1 MAQQERAAV
10 YAGTKNYYKFMI
22 PAVKSLLMNSNVD
35 KVYLLIEDK
44 EFPYELP
51 DCVQCID
58 VSNQRFF
65 RQNGPN
71 MNSRYTYM
79 ALMKVTYAKL
89 FPQYDRILSLD
100 VDTIV
105 VDDISELWDL
115 KLDGIPGTSTY
126 YMAGVREPYKSRDG
140 YLYINSGVLMFNLKA
155 LRETHMDQTLIDVLN
170 EIRYTF
176 PEQDAI
182 NKKCQGRMLMIPEE
196 YNFSMV
202 SDETEEPKIFHYA
215 VKKDWTMMPEYVKY
229 ENTSWNDVMARR
241 NVIRSN
247 TKYEKRENG
256 IDYYLGEDWKA
267 KTSHLKQDS
276 I

>member
-1 MAQQERAAV
+1 
-10 YAGTKNYYKFMI
+10 
-22 PAVKSLLMNSNVD
+22 
-35 KVYLLIEDK
+35 
-44 EFPYELP
+44 
-51 DCVQCID
+51 
-58 VSNQRFF
+58 
-65 RQNGPN
+65 

-256 IDYYLGEDWKA
+256 IDYYLGEDWKE
-267 KTSHLKQDS
+267 KTSNLKQDS